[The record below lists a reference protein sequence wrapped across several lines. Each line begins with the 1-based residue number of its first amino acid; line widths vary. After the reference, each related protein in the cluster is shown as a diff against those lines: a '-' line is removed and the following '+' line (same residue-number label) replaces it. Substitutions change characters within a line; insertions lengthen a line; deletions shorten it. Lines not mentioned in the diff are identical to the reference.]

1 MTDRRPHKGQPPS
14 LADAAWLKE
23 PATQEVLSALD
34 RAGHAARVVGGAV
47 RNALMGLPVKDIDI
61 ATTATPL
68 ETIAAAKAAGLK
80 TFETGIAHGT
90 VTVVAHHTPI
100 EVTTLRRDEETDGRH
115 ARVAFTSDWAED
127 AGRRDFTINALYCD
141 RDGTVHDPLDQGLD
155 DLSQRR
161 VRFIGRAEDRIR
173 EDYLR
178 ILRFF
183 RFTSEYTDGAP
194 DPAGLDA
201 SIALKDGIT
210 NLSGERR
217 RTELLRILAA
227 PNAPALV
234 ALMHESG
241 VLTPTLGVAGDPG
254 LLTRVAS
261 IENCAGLPPDPLLR
275 LGAMALTKPGA
286 ASAVRTSLKLSSAED
301 DRLSQM
307 ALPDRS
313 FDPASNEHAA
323 KAYIYRHGAQAFRDG
338 VMLAWARSGAD
349 TNDDDRLHR
358 LTLTHRWQAPELPVR
373 GADVLALGVAPGPE
387 VGRILSEFEDWWIA
401 SAFPMTP
408 ALLAKRLQHTVTKS

>member
-1 MTDRRPHKGQPPS
+1 MTERPPTKGQSPS
-14 LADAAWLKE
+14 LADAVWLNE
-23 PATQEVLSALD
+23 PATQEVMAALK
-34 RAGHAARVVGGAV
+34 RAGHGARVVGGAV
-47 RNALMGLPVKDIDI
+47 RNALIGLPVKDIDI
-61 ATTATPL
+61 ATTATPP
-68 ETIAAAKAAGLK
+68 ETIASAKAARLK

-100 EVTTLRRDEETDGRH
+100 EVTTLRRDVETDGRH

-141 RDGTVHDPLDQGLD
+141 GNGTVHDPLGQGLE
-155 DLSQRR
+155 DLAQRR
-161 VRFIGRAEDRIR
+161 VCFIGRAEDRIR

-183 RFTSEYTDGAP
+183 RFTAEYAEGDP
-194 DPAGLDA
+194 DPVGLNA
-201 SIALKDGIT
+201 CIALKDGIS

-217 RTELLRILAA
+217 RTELLRILATQR
-227 PNAPALV
+227 APAIL

-241 VLTPTLGVAGDPG
+241 VLTPTLGFAGDPG
-254 LLTRVAS
+254 LLTRVTN
-261 IENCAGLPPDPLLR
+261 IESSADLPSDPLLR
-275 LGAMALTKPGA
+275 LGAVALTKPGA
-286 ASAVRTSLKLSSAED
+286 ASALRASLKLSSAED

-307 ALPDRS
+307 ALPDRA

-323 KAYIYRHGAQAFRDG
+323 KAYIYRHGALAFRDG
-338 VMLAWARSGAD
+338 VMLAWARSASDANDAD
-349 TNDDDRLHR
+349 WLHR
-358 LTLTHRWQAPELPVR
+358 LRLTQRWQAPELPVR

-408 ALLAKRLQHTVTKS
+408 ALLAKRLQLTVTKS